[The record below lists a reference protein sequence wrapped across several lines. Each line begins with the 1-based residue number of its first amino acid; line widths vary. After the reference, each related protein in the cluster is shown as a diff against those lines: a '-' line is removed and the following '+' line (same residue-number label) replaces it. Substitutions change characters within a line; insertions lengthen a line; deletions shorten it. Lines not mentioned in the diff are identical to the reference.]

1 MNMKRTLI
9 AAVLLAGLGLQAH
22 ALGRIAQVTLV
33 DRASGAE
40 LPTHYYRGEYWV
52 AGAPG
57 ARYAIS
63 VRNRMGERMLV
74 VTSVDGVN
82 VMTGDTAG
90 WEQSGYVLRPG
101 QGYEITGWRKSDA
114 QVAAFEFSASDD
126 SYAGRTGRPANVGV
140 IGVAL
145 FRELVPEPLPYAER
159 AAPSALKAAP
169 TPAPAAPA
177 AGAAADAARSAS
189 QGSLAAS
196 GIAKEAQPVTR
207 LGTAH
212 GQREVSQVWAT
223 TFARRSSAPDEVIRI
238 RYDSRENLV
247 AMGVIPQRP
256 LPLPVPNP
264 FPESPTARYVP
275 DPPAL
280 R

>member
-1 MNMKRTLI
+1 MHMTRTVL
-9 AAVLLAGLGLQAH
+9 AAALLAGLTLQAH
-22 ALGRIAQVTLV
+22 ALGRMAQVTLI
-33 DRASGAE
+33 DRTTGAE
-40 LPTHYYRGEYWV
+40 LPAHYSRGEYWV
-52 AGAPG
+52 AGVPG

-63 VRNRMGERMLV
+63 VRNRIGERMLV

-82 VMTGDTAG
+82 VLTGDTAS
-90 WEQSGYVLRPG
+90 WDQSGYVLRPG
-101 QGYEITGWRKSDA
+101 QGYDITGWRKSDA

-126 SYAGRTGRPANVGV
+126 SYAGRTGRPVNVGV

-145 FRELVPEPLPYAER
+145 FREQLPVEPVPSVER
-159 AAPSALKAAP
+159 AAPLSAPAP
-169 TPAPAAPA
+169 VPAAPA
-177 AGAAADAARSAS
+177 PGAAADAARSTA

-196 GIAKEAQPVTR
+196 GMAKEAQPAPR

-212 GQREVSQVWAT
+212 GQREVSRVWST
-223 TFARRSSAPDEVIRI
+223 TFARRSNSPDEVIRI

-247 AMGVIPQRP
+247 AMGVIQQRP